1 MYAGMRGGSGRV
13 GALEVGA
20 FEIGAR
26 AGIQLPACAPPS
38 LRHPRGRVRACVA
51 ADNRAARLTMA
62 TRKRRAHTR
71 VRARPSTHAH
81 SSPLQTHRACSS
93 VGYLN
98 CSELHTDTVHHARR
112 TAPRHAGASFNARLS
127 PSARNASRCTRHAAP
142 RQGARAPRGC
152 AGGEHAAR
160 EPAGAEGN
168 GSARRARQ
176 GRGRGKRGG
185 ARARRGAARRQH
197 DTWPPAVLVL
207 LGQRLRHPCAAAR
220 EGRGPRGSVCPPRL
234 SLSTALRLLSGVTGS
249 GSCTHPK
256 VL

>member
-1 MYAGMRGGSGRV
+1 MEADGW
-13 GALEVGA
+13 ALW
-20 FEIGAR
+20 R
-26 AGIQLPACAPPS
+26 LAPVPC
-38 LRHPRGRVRACVA
+38 VRACVCRGGQS
-51 ADNRAARLTMA
+51 RAASPRNIA
-62 TRKRRAHTR
+62 RAHTR
-71 VRARPSTHAH
+71 ARARPSTHAH

-112 TAPRHAGASFNARLS
+112 TAPRHAVASFNARLS

-220 EGRGPRGSVCPPRL
+220 EGRGPRGSVRPPRL
-234 SLSTALRLLSGVTGS
+234 TLSTPPAAR
-249 GSCTHPK
+249 
-256 VL
+256 